1 MAQTKYFRALTGLLV
16 LAINSSNF
24 VTRDVFELD
33 LVTIALSMVALVRY
47 TIYIVREGERS
58 SNESG
63 ILWTA
68 GECRSM

>member
-24 VTRDVFELD
+24 VTRYVFELD
-33 LVTIALSMVALVRY
+33 LVTTAQSMVELVRY
-47 TIYIVREGERS
+47 NIYTERGRS